1 MLNLIRRNHLKGK
14 KRSVRIKKMPE
25 SYTSKHGKAYAISY
39 GCGIESNL
47 GPIYVDGRQ
56 FAGNIQTFAMSSL
69 PA

>member
-1 MLNLIRRNHLKGK
+1 
-14 KRSVRIKKMPE
+14 MPE
-25 SYTSKHGKAYAISY
+25 SYTSKHGKAYAIRY